1 MASLDDVY
9 DILDKLEEKKV
20 EYLLITIQKGK
31 KIGKSDVFF
40 NLENDNSLRILA
52 QGLSVFQKEV
62 DKKRENDEFN

>member
-52 QGLSVFQKEV
+52 QGLSVFQKKI